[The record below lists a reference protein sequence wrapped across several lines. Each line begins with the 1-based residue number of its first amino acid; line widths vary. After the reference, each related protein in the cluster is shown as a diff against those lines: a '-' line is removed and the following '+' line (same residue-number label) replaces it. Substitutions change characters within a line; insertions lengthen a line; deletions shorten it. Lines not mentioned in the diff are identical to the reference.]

1 MKYLSILL
9 FNIFLSLSLYSQTY
23 EYDLWLVNPDD
34 PKQLDLNQT
43 SQSYNINIETD
54 NVVIENSAL
63 SISFLKNIDYR
74 KVSLAKVKFGE
85 DIFYYHLVY
94 YQEMPRWVAI
104 KFILPN
110 GDKIIYWFHR
120 KNTIIQN

>member
-54 NVVIENSAL
+54 SVVIENSAL

-74 KVSLAKVKFGE
+74 KISLAKVKFGE

-94 YQEMPRWVAI
+94 YQEMPKWIAI